1 MSAVA
6 FARTS
11 TTKLLVSS
19 WDKFLYS
26 YDVSSGPDGTHLL
39 NKYEH
44 RAPVMDVCFGENDD
58 VAFTAGMDW
67 VVNRVDLQTGEFTAL
82 SKHAAPVRCVAY
94 SPAYSKAPLSLF
106 PCCAIHLWER

>member
-1 MSAVA
+1 
-6 FARTS
+6 
-11 TTKLLVSS
+11 
-19 WDKFLYS
+19 LYS
-26 YDVSSGPDGTHLL
+26 YDVASGAEGTHLV

-67 VVNRVDLQTGEFTAL
+67 VVNRVNLQTGEFTAL

-94 SPAYSKAPLSLF
+94 SPSYSESAF
-106 PCCAIHLWER
+106 

>member
-1 MSAVA
+1 
-6 FARTS
+6 
-11 TTKLLVSS
+11 
-19 WDKFLYS
+19 
-26 YDVSSGPDGTHLL
+26 
-39 NKYEH
+39 
-44 RAPVMDVCFGENDD
+44 MDVCFGENDD